1 MTTEKIMEKIKKLL
15 ALANNNP
22 SEDEAMAAALKAQEM
37 MAKYNIV
44 LDDLDD
50 KPENHEIVKKI
61 WVQDGK
67 HNVKKW
73 KWNLAQIVAKNFRCK
88 VYAISK
94 TDICFYGYKED
105 AEIALQVFS
114 FLYNVGNKFA
124 IRHYNKCKKEN
135 LPTKGVMN
143 TYLAGFRQGIA
154 DVLEKQCVALMI
166 VTPKDVEENFSKI
179 SFNGQVNAS
188 VRCYGTTADFNA
200 GRTDGKSVAQ
210 SRYIE
215 A

>member
-1 MTTEKIMEKIKKLL
+1 MTTEKIIEKIKKLL

-37 MAKYNIV
+37 MAKYNVV

-50 KPENHEIVKKI
+50 KPENREIVKEI
-61 WVQDGK
+61 WRETSS
-67 HNVKKW
+67 HSMKKW
-73 KWNLAQIVAKNFRCK
+73 KWGLALTIAKNFRCK
-88 VYAISK
+88 VYAIRK
-94 TDICFYGYKED
+94 TDICFYGYENDVK
-105 AEIALQVFS
+105 IALQVFS

-124 IRHYNKCKKEN
+124 VKYYNKCKKEN

-154 DVLEKQCVALMI
+154 DVLEKQRVALMI
-166 VTPKDVEENFSKI
+166 VTPKDVEKSFSKMF
-179 SFNGQVNAS
+179 FNGQVSTS
-188 VRCYGTTADFNA
+188 VRCYGTAADFNA
-200 GRTDGKSVAQ
+200 GRTDGKNVAQ
-210 SRYIE
+210 SRYID